1 MVRVDS
7 YVMLPYDTVAMEA
20 PMKIYGS
27 MAKILADFPT
37 VSKDQKH
44 GGFGE
49 SYNYRG
55 IDDALAALHPLLAK
69 HGVFLAL
76 TDLDPE
82 YHDAGTTKAGKTL
95 VRCVL
100 TGKAR
105 FYADDGSYVEVAF
118 VGEGV
123 DGGDK
128 AMMKAQANGLKYV
141 VWYSFCV
148 PTFGEKKDSE
158 AFEDEDVAKP
168 APAPLRT
175 KRATKSD
182 LGPLALI
189 QGAANASALAQAWAG
204 IRQDLVQ
211 MPADSAERTALV
223 AAYKKRQAELA

>member
-1 MVRVDS
+1 M
-7 YVMLPYDTVAMEA
+7 T
-20 PMKIYGS
+20 IYTK
-27 MAKILADFPT
+27 MAAILKDFPT

-69 HGVFLAL
+69 HGVFMAL
-76 TDLDPE
+76 TELEPE
-82 YHDAGTTKAGKTL
+82 YHDAGTTKAGKSL

-105 FYADDGSYVEVAF
+105 FFADDGSHVEVAF

-128 AMMKAQANGLKYV
+128 ALMKAQANGLKYV
-141 VWYSFCV
+141 IWYSFCV

-168 APAPLRT
+168 APAPMRT
-175 KRATKSD
+175 RKSKPTLPAVD
-182 LGPLALI
+182 QIA
-189 QGAANASALAQAWAG
+189 GAKNSGELTQVWAG
-204 IRQDLVQ
+204 LRPDIVQ
-211 MPADSAERTALV
+211 MPADSAERAALV
-223 AAYKKRQAELA
+223 AAYKKRQADLA

>member
-1 MVRVDS
+1 
-7 YVMLPYDTVAMEA
+7 
-20 PMKIYGS
+20 MKIFQK
-27 MAKILADFPT
+27 MAAILADFPVVT
-37 VSKDQKH
+37 KDQKH

-76 TDLDPE
+76 TDLEPE
-82 YHDAGTTKAGKTL
+82 YHEAGTTKAGKSL

-100 TGKAR
+100 NGKAR
-105 FYADDGSYVEVAF
+105 FFADDASYVEVAF

-128 AMMKAQANGLKYV
+128 ALMKAQANGLKYV
-141 VWYSFCV
+141 IWYSFCV

-168 APAPLRT
+168 APAPM
-175 KRATKSD
+175 RAKKAKPAAEGLD
-182 LGPLALI
+182 HLLAI
-189 QGAANASALAQAWAG
+189 SAAKTAAELASYWTNTV
-204 IRQDLVQ
+204 RPELVQ
-211 MPADSAERTALV
+211 LPNDSVERANLV
-223 AAYKKRQAELA
+223 TAYKKKQAELA

>member
-1 MVRVDS
+1 
-7 YVMLPYDTVAMEA
+7 ME
-20 PMKIYGS
+20 PNMTIFTK
-27 MAKILADFPT
+27 MAAILRDFPV

-69 HGVFLAL
+69 HGVFMAL
-76 TDLDPE
+76 TDLEPE

-100 TGKAR
+100 TGKCR
-105 FYADDGSYVEVAF
+105 FIADDGSFVDVAF

-128 AMMKAQANGLKYV
+128 ALMKSQANGLKYV

-148 PTFGEKKDSE
+148 PTLEKKDSE
-158 AFEDEDVAKP
+158 AFEDEDVAKA
-168 APAPLRT
+168 APAPMRAKRVT
-175 KRATKSD
+175 KAPTSSSLDDIQAAATS
-182 LGPLALI
+182 
-189 QGAANASALAQAWAG
+189 SALATAWAA
-204 IRQDLVQ
+204 IRPELTQL
-211 MPADSAERTALV
+211 PSDSPERQSLV
-223 AAYKKRQAELA
+223 AAYKKRQAELG

>member
-1 MVRVDS
+1 
-7 YVMLPYDTVAMEA
+7 
-20 PMKIYGS
+20 MKIFKQ
-27 MAKILADFPT
+27 MAAILADFPVVT
-37 VSKDQKH
+37 KDQKH

-55 IDDALAALHPLLAK
+55 IDDALGALHPLLAK
-69 HGVFLAL
+69 HGVFMAL

-82 YHDAGTTKAGKTL
+82 YHDGGTTAKGKAL

-105 FYADDGSYVEVAF
+105 FFADDGSFVEVAF

-141 VWYSFCV
+141 IWYSFCV
-148 PTFGEKKDSE
+148 PTSEKKDSE

-168 APAPLRT
+168 APAPART
-175 KRATKSD
+175 RKAKPVDNLDGTLAISAAKTLSELATV
-182 LGPLALI
+182 
-189 QGAANASALAQAWAG
+189 WAG
-204 IRQDLVQ
+204 IRPELIQ
-211 MPADSAERTALV
+211 MPADSAARGELV
-223 AAYKKRQAELA
+223 AAYKKKQADLTVSA